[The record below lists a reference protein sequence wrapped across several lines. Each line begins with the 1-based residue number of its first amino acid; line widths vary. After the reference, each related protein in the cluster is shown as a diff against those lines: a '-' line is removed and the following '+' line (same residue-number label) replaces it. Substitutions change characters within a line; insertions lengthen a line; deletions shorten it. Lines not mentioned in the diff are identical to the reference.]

1 MAVRFVSAVLI
12 AAALA
17 APAFAADAPA
27 CDDPDLGNYVKSLAA
42 GITVKGAA
50 APEDQ
55 AVLGELAGSLTLSDY
70 AEDSYDPATLT
81 RVCYANIVSTA
92 VADFEGGGLVYT
104 IVGAPGTPEGV
115 KVNLDV
121 VPKR

>member
-1 MAVRFVSAVLI
+1 MTARFVSAAL
-12 AAALA
+12 LA
-17 APAFAADAPA
+17 AMLAVPAFAADAPT

-50 APEDQ
+50 APNDQ
-55 AVLGELAGSLTLSDY
+55 ALLSELAASITLSDF
-70 AEDSYDPATLT
+70 AEESYDPATLT

-92 VADFEGGGLVYT
+92 VNDFEGGGLVYT
-104 IVGAPGTPEGV
+104 INGAPGTPEGV
-115 KVNLDV
+115 KVKLDV